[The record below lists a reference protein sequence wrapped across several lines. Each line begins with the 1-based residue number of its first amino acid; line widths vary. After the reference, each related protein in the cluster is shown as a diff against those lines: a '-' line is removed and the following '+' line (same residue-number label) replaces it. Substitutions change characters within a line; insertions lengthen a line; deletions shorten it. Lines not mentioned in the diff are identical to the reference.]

1 MKKKLLLKIKRWIL
15 TLRKAYNSKKDLI
28 TDFIYT
34 ENFDGM
40 MQNPIWE
47 QGMNYFNTK
56 DINDIKLAVLD
67 VNKELYTIDEY
78 RLHLNY
84 IQKSK
89 KRKLVKE
96 NCMAIA

>member
-89 KRKLVKE
+89 KRKFV
-96 NCMAIA
+96 NF

>member
-40 MQNPIWE
+40 IQNPIWE

-78 RLHLNY
+78 RIHLNY

-96 NCMAIA
+96 NCQY

>member
-40 MQNPIWE
+40 IQNPIWE

-84 IQKSK
+84 IEKSK

-96 NCMAIA
+96 NCQY

>member
-1 MKKKLLLKIKRWIL
+1 MKIKRWIL

-96 NCMAIA
+96 NCQY

>member
-84 IQKSK
+84 IEKSK

-96 NCMAIA
+96 NCQY

>member
-78 RLHLNY
+78 RIHLNY

-96 NCMAIA
+96 NCQY

>member
-40 MQNPIWE
+40 IQNPIWE

-96 NCMAIA
+96 NCQY

>member
-96 NCMAIA
+96 NCQY

>member
-40 MQNPIWE
+40 IQNPIWE

-89 KRKLVKE
+89 KRKFV
-96 NCMAIA
+96 NF

>member
-15 TLRKAYNSKKDLI
+15 NLRKAYNSKKDLI

-96 NCMAIA
+96 NCQY

>member
-15 TLRKAYNSKKDLI
+15 TLRKAYNYKKDLI

-40 MQNPIWE
+40 IQNPIWE

-96 NCMAIA
+96 NCQY

>member
-89 KRKLVKE
+89 KRKLLKE
-96 NCMAIA
+96 NY

>member
-56 DINDIKLAVLD
+56 DINDIKLTVLD

-96 NCMAIA
+96 NCQY

>member
-89 KRKLVKE
+89 KRKLVQ
-96 NCMAIA
+96 

>member
-40 MQNPIWE
+40 IQDPIWE

-89 KRKLVKE
+89 KRKLVV
-96 NCMAIA
+96 NF

>member
-15 TLRKAYNSKKDLI
+15 TLRKAYSSKKDLI
-28 TDFIYT
+28 TDFIHT

-56 DINDIKLAVLD
+56 DINDIKLD

-96 NCMAIA
+96 NCQY

>member
-1 MKKKLLLKIKRWIL
+1 MKIKRWIL

-89 KRKLVKE
+89 K
-96 NCMAIA
+96 CYTF

>member
-67 VNKELYTIDEY
+67 VNKELYTIDVY

-96 NCMAIA
+96 NCQY

>member
-84 IQKSK
+84 IQKNHYLH
-89 KRKLVKE
+89 RGA
-96 NCMAIA
+96 N

>member
-34 ENFDGM
+34 ENFDGI

-96 NCMAIA
+96 NCQY

>member
-40 MQNPIWE
+40 IQNPIWE

-96 NCMAIA
+96 N

>member
-40 MQNPIWE
+40 MQNPIWK

-96 NCMAIA
+96 NCQY

>member
-84 IQKSK
+84 IQKNK

-96 NCMAIA
+96 NCQY

>member
-1 MKKKLLLKIKRWIL
+1 MKKKLLLKIKKWIL

-28 TDFIYT
+28 TDFIHT

-96 NCMAIA
+96 NCQY

>member
-1 MKKKLLLKIKRWIL
+1 
-15 TLRKAYNSKKDLI
+15 
-28 TDFIYT
+28 
-34 ENFDGM
+34 
-40 MQNPIWE
+40 
-47 QGMNYFNTK
+47 MNYFNTK

-67 VNKELYTIDEY
+67 VNKELYSIDEY

-96 NCMAIA
+96 NCQY

>member
-40 MQNPIWE
+40 IQDPIWE

-96 NCMAIA
+96 NCQY

>member
-96 NCMAIA
+96 NY

>member
-15 TLRKAYNSKKDLI
+15 TLRKVYSSKKDLI
-28 TDFIYT
+28 TDFIHT

-56 DINDIKLAVLD
+56 DINSDISLSSS
-67 VNKELYTIDEY
+67 TISTFDIII
-78 RLHLNY
+78 LLSY
-84 IQKSK
+84 IFSI
-89 KRKLVKE
+89 RKYFF
-96 NCMAIA
+96 

>member
-78 RLHLNY
+78 ILHLNY

-96 NCMAIA
+96 NCQY

>member
-40 MQNPIWE
+40 IQNPIWE

-78 RLHLNY
+78 RLHFNY

-96 NCMAIA
+96 NCQY